1 MLLLI
6 QTHHHHHQERE
17 ISMLKKV
24 LAAGAVALAAISA
37 AVVPATAFAVAPVT
51 FTVDC
56 YDNAD
61 EDVTHPTTSVPYGAD
76 IVLTL
81 DPTGGVLGGSDHCLQ
96 IEPAAPAAASVLT
109 TETTYTIPA
118 ADCSKFATFAVK
130 KHTEM
135 YDYFTLTCEA
145 ALPDTGAAP
154 ALIGGIA
161 AGGIALLAIGASV
174 LAIAKRRTRTE

>member
-1 MLLLI
+1 
-6 QTHHHHHQERE
+6 
-17 ISMLKKV
+17 MLKQV
-24 LAAGAVALAAISA
+24 LAAGAVALGAFSA
-37 AVVPATAFAVAPVT
+37 AVVPTTAFAVAPVT

-56 YDNAD
+56 HDND
-61 EDVTHPTTSVPYGAD
+61 DVDVTHPTTSVPYGAD

-81 DPTGGVLGGSDHCLQ
+81 DPTGGQGLSNYCLQ
-96 IEPAAPAAASVLT
+96 IEPAAPAAAIVLT

-130 KHTEM
+130 KHTGM

-174 LAIAKRRTRTE
+174 VAVAKRRACTE

>member
-1 MLLLI
+1 
-6 QTHHHHHQERE
+6 
-17 ISMLKKV
+17 MLKKV
-24 LAAGAVALAAISA
+24 LATGAVALAAISA

-61 EDVTHPTTSVPYGAD
+61 VDVTHPTTSVPYGAD

-81 DPTGGVLGGSDHCLQ
+81 DPTGGVGGSNHCIQ
-96 IEPAAPAAASVLT
+96 IEPAAPAAAIALT

-118 ADCSKFATFAVK
+118 ADCSKFATFAVEK
-130 KHTEM
+130 NTGM
-135 YDYFTLTCEA
+135 YDYFTLTCET